1 MHLNIELP
9 DDVGLMVKA
18 QAQEEGLSP
27 DRFISR
33 VLLRTLA
40 SRSKSKSQD
49 SRLRLGM
56 ACSRSM
62 AMLLPPR
69 RSTRTGVR
77 CFATLR
83 KSCK

>member
-40 SRSKSKSQD
+40 SKIEEQKPGQPFETGYGMLAKYGDAPSAEEIDENRSEMF
-49 SRLRLGM
+49 RN
-56 ACSRSM
+56 
-62 AMLLPPR
+62 
-69 RSTRTGVR
+69 
-77 CFATLR
+77 FAQEL
-83 KSCK
+83 